1 MHEIGVVTAM
11 VNTVVHY
18 CEENQVAQVAEIV
31 VQIGELS
38 LVLPEYVEQLYPMV
52 ADGTMLQ
59 DTELI
64 IETVPGMAIC
74 EDCDDVFNVIQHEG
88 VCPSCG
94 SRNKTVLS
102 GRDFSIKELHVP

>member
-18 CEENQVAQVAEIV
+18 CEENQVSQVVEIV

-38 LVLPEYVEQLYPMV
+38 LVLPEFVEQLYPMV

-59 DTELI
+59 DTALI
-64 IETVPGMAIC
+64 IETVPGMAVC
-74 EDCDDVFNVIQHEG
+74 EDCDDVFNVIQCEG
-88 VCPSCG
+88 VCPGCG
-94 SRNKTVLS
+94 SRSKTVLS